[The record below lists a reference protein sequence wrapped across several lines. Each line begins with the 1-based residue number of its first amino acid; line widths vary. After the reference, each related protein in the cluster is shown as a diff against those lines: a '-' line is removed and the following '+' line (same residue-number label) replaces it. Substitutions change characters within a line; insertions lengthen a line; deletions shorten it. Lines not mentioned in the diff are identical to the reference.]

1 MVHEGG
7 LQGLWRGN
15 GINVLKIAPETAI
28 KFAAYEKVKRL
39 IVADK
44 KDPLTMYERFCA
56 GAMAGGASQTAIYPL
71 EVLKTRYVQWVFI
84 LVTKGCKVFL
94 LISIFFYK
102 IYYSIVNL
110 IGIL

>member
-1 MVHEGG
+1 MQVETSRQRILECLSKMIQEGG

-44 KDPLTMYERFCA
+44 KDSPLTMYERFCA
-56 GAMAGGASQTAIYPL
+56 GALAGGASQTAIYPL
-71 EVLKTRYVQWVFI
+71 EVLKTRYVLAINCKEKI
-84 LVTKGCKVFL
+84 LYTF
-94 LISIFFYK
+94 
-102 IYYSIVNL
+102 
-110 IGIL
+110 